1 MGEVLNSNNADIEKL
16 LIDMANRIKTINSTD
31 FVVEMPSRNIGIK
44 PIRKKRNISKV
55 KNNNKSFRYTEPKKR
70 NFFKRMILQ
79 RKLNQDMYEEI
90 EDDIYQNRIIKKELD
105 RKKYSETS
113 KDRRYYKKVQ
123 EYEDARDDTSIRK
136 EIIAFKVALATAA
149 IAGTIALT
157 NFVGSQVKEVLN
169 TEILYKTVAAATY
182 NETTPEEKIEI
193 LNNALEFANKVKEN
207 DGYYFDNL
215 SNEEL
220 AEGYYKI
227 MNYERKM
234 DKYIFE
240 GAFSK
245 IVENKDQTLLE
256 DIVEKSFKEDFES
269 LTEEQKK
276 DYKQLAFELLPYS
289 LPDVFKDGNNYLR
302 NPIVFESLTA
312 KNASKE
318 KGYKISLIVNSDEK
332 ETVRNLGNIQH
343 ILNNFSESD
352 YANLDLTDNGQKE
365 FFENILKEVIG
376 EDFDKLTKTQKRDYS
391 QIIYEW
397 LPLEGKNYIKDP
409 LESEDFIMGMKLGD
423 QDERV

>member
-1 MGEVLNSNNADIEKL
+1 
-16 LIDMANRIKTINSTD
+16 
-31 FVVEMPSRNIGIK
+31 
-44 PIRKKRNISKV
+44 
-55 KNNNKSFRYTEPKKR
+55 
-70 NFFKRMILQ
+70 MILQ